1 MTNQFNPHLAWEA
14 YVSIEEDFRKFIYYV
29 PLEREHFDVWSLY
42 LGDLMLRVGST
53 VDSFFRNALY
63 SPIMDSA
70 DNIKEI
76 QEIRKKHPDNIN
88 ISDYR
93 TIFEPF
99 YQLSSESVHV
109 LRTKDNVQPFSK
121 FASGKSPNWWGA
133 YNNIKHDRF
142 SNMKEA
148 TLGATLTALAGLFLL
163 NVLHLETRPLL
174 VDLDI
179 IRAGDYAKE
188 FVKGM
193 LSNRGALDGLADAYA
208 KTDVFGY
215 VFALKGK
222 LSDDEKA
229 RILSPSFPGY

>member
-1 MTNQFNPHLAWEA
+1 MINQFNPHLAWEA

-29 PLEREHFDVWSLY
+29 PLEGEHFGVWSLY
-42 LGDLMLRVGST
+42 LGDLMLRVGSI

-70 DNIKEI
+70 DDIKK
-76 QEIRKKHPDNIN
+76 IRAKGDKIN
-88 ISDYR
+88 ISDCR

-109 LRTKDNVQPFSK
+109 LRTKGNIRPFSE

-133 YNNIKHDRF
+133 YNNIKHNRF
-142 SNMKEA
+142 LNKKEA

-188 FVKGM
+188 FVKSV
-193 LSNRGALDGLADAYA
+193 LSERGALDGLAVVYA

-222 LSDDEKA
+222 VSDDEKA